1 MQCSAKSEM
10 LLQGNGVARGCLR
23 FTRERRAV
31 RPRRRS
37 RVDARYHSSVTA
49 YARKKDNNIHPD
61 IRRVFGSDVDR
72 RGGGFAKC
80 SKSFTIALA
89 GCAVYGMLDGL
100 SSNVSSG
107 HNTKMY
113 TAALGPSYM
122 LYAIRMPHTYRY
134 NPKSAGCCGRV
145 TVISLVFDSRR
156 VNFFWR

>member
-1 MQCSAKSEM
+1 MKCS
-10 LLQGNGVARGCLR
+10 VR
-23 FTRERRAV
+23 RRARCCCKV
-31 RPRRRS
+31 TALRGDVYDLRGRDEPCVLVVVA
-37 RVDARYHSSVTA
+37 VDARYHSLVTSNG
-49 YARKKDNNIHPD
+49 REKDNNIHPD

-80 SKSFTIALA
+80 PKSFTIALA

-134 NPKSAGCCGRV
+134 NPKSAGCCGCV
-145 TVISLVFDSRR
+145 TVISR
-156 VNFFWR
+156 VRQPAGNFFSR